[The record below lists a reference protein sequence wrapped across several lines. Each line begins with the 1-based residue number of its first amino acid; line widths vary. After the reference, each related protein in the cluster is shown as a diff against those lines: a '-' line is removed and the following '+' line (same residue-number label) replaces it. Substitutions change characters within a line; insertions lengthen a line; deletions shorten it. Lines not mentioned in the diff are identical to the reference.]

1 MKNMV
6 KRFIRKADKLLFNG
20 WLIDQY
26 QKIRNKNRM
35 FFHKN
40 KCVVINE
47 PVADLVIM
55 QYSQM
60 ENEFNEYQF
69 YDLAVRYLA
78 IGQYYGKNK
87 EGYRLYKMMHSK
99 GGNYGNRNESED
111 YYQKQRMR
119 KRVPRYGVKVEEH
132 SIEQYEALIKSY
144 ESEGYK
150 EDSVL
155 MADRNLL
162 NMNGSHRIAL
172 SVYFE
177 REFVNVEIHNLLS
190 KRRYNKEF
198 FWSNGFDF
206 NEIALIENTQNLIF
220 QKCRKAI
227 GDFYCILFPPAVNY
241 FDDIVKDMER
251 MDPDNIRVSG
261 WEDIHCSVYEFVGYI
276 KMLYSFDSISQENF
290 ERKLQYILNAS
301 VIHNGQVTYRKVRL
315 EIHNPKY
322 RLKSDNGLPES
333 VVTVR
338 LKEAIRNRYKVKEE
352 RFNRRY
358 AGDYDHDV
366 IIHSTDNYLSN
377 NAFRIIDGINRN
389 ISGIID
395 ILNGYEYAIL
405 ESSIDK
411 IPLEFPLDFYLCD
424 DIDILINEDD
434 MEKLAEKLM
443 EYCKR
448 TFHVRWVR
456 FEKTKSI
463 FGMRVKV
470 LIRDSLLLMFD
481 LMKKIPNIKEECTS
495 ELLKRRR
502 NINRYYGLSFN
513 DELVV
518 RLAKFMDDQQK
529 LHHLRFIQDSKDDFI
544 FEPELFIRPKEALSV
559 YKEIILKENVP
570 GGGV

>member
-1 MKNMV
+1 
-6 KRFIRKADKLLFNG
+6 
-20 WLIDQY
+20 
-26 QKIRNKNRM
+26 
-35 FFHKN
+35 
-40 KCVVINE
+40 
-47 PVADLVIM
+47 
-55 QYSQM
+55 
-60 ENEFNEYQF
+60 
-69 YDLAVRYLA
+69 
-78 IGQYYGKNK
+78 
-87 EGYRLYKMMHSK
+87 MMHSK

-301 VIHNGQVTYRKVRL
+301 VIHNGQVT
-315 EIHNPKY
+315 
-322 RLKSDNGLPES
+322 
-333 VVTVR
+333 
-338 LKEAIRNRYKVKEE
+338 
-352 RFNRRY
+352 
-358 AGDYDHDV
+358 
-366 IIHSTDNYLSN
+366 
-377 NAFRIIDGINRN
+377 
-389 ISGIID
+389 
-395 ILNGYEYAIL
+395 
-405 ESSIDK
+405 
-411 IPLEFPLDFYLCD
+411 
-424 DIDILINEDD
+424 
-434 MEKLAEKLM
+434 
-443 EYCKR
+443 
-448 TFHVRWVR
+448 
-456 FEKTKSI
+456 
-463 FGMRVKV
+463 
-470 LIRDSLLLMFD
+470 
-481 LMKKIPNIKEECTS
+481 
-495 ELLKRRR
+495 
-502 NINRYYGLSFN
+502 
-513 DELVV
+513 
-518 RLAKFMDDQQK
+518 
-529 LHHLRFIQDSKDDFI
+529 
-544 FEPELFIRPKEALSV
+544 
-559 YKEIILKENVP
+559 
-570 GGGV
+570 